1 MTGRVRHVAIGRR
14 CLTAIGAVLL
24 SFGGPAAGG
33 LIPGGG
39 NPASDCYIELDVQGI
54 ENGTD
59 AVKKGRK
66 VTCVDGDPCDTG
78 PCGDGVCDL
87 KVALCLNQFD
97 PNVPACAPPPAL
109 ESVLLRGQI
118 AAAVATPTQRDM
130 SGPMRTDFVDFAV
143 AAHGRRPGRLNVR
156 FSARASE
163 GVTPAVDTDWIKLVC
178 VPRKFDE
185 CPLGSVTTS
194 TTVVSTT
201 TTQPG
206 ETTLPGAT
214 VTTTTTSGKT
224 TTTRRRKTTTTT
236 TRPKPSTTT
245 RPRATTT
252 TTTITILPTLPV
264 PTTTQAIPT
273 TTVAV
278 PTTTLAVPT
287 TTQVVVTTTNT
298 TTTTRRR
305 RGGDGEHDDLIQLLP
320 VL

>member
-1 MTGRVRHVAIGRR
+1 LMAV
-14 CLTAIGAVLL
+14 GAVMLPL
-24 SFGGPAAGG
+24 CGPSFGG

-87 KVALCLNQFD
+87 KVALCLNQAD
-97 PNVPACAPPPAL
+97 PNVPACTPPPAL
-109 ESVLLRGQI
+109 ESVLLRGQL
-118 AAAVATPTQRDM
+118 AAAVATPTPRDM

-156 FSARASE
+156 FSAKAPD
-163 GVTPAVDTDWIKLVC
+163 GVVPAVDTDWIKLVC

-194 TTVVSTT
+194 TTVVPAT

-206 ETTLPGAT
+206 ET
-214 VTTTTTSGKT
+214 VTTTTTGNT
-224 TTTRRRKTTTTT
+224 TTTRKRRTTTTT
-236 TRPKPSTTT
+236 TSPKPS
-245 RPRATTT
+245 
-252 TTTITILPTLPV
+252 TTITILPTLPI
-264 PTTTQAIPT
+264 PTTTLPTPTTTLAIPT
-273 TTVAV
+273 TTLVVA
-278 PTTTLAVPT
+278 TTTP
-287 TTQVVVTTTNT
+287 TTTNT

-305 RGGDGEHDDLIQLLP
+305 HGGGDGEDLIIDLP
-320 VL
+320 IL

>member
-1 MTGRVRHVAIGRR
+1 MAV
-14 CLTAIGAVLL
+14 GAVMLPL
-24 SFGGPAAGG
+24 CGPSFGG

-87 KVALCLNQFD
+87 KVALCLNQAD
-97 PNVPACAPPPAL
+97 PNVPACTPPPAL
-109 ESVLLRGQI
+109 ESVLLRGQL
-118 AAAVATPTQRDM
+118 AAAVATPTPRDM

-156 FSARASE
+156 FSARAPD

-194 TTVVSTT
+194 TTNVPAT

-206 ETTLPGAT
+206 ET
-214 VTTTTTSGKT
+214 VTTTTTGNT
-224 TTTRRRKTTTTT
+224 TTTRKRRTTTTT
-236 TRPKPSTTT
+236 TSPKPS
-245 RPRATTT
+245 
-252 TTTITILPTLPV
+252 TTITILPTLPI
-264 PTTTQAIPT
+264 PTTTLPTPTTTLAIPT
-273 TTVAV
+273 TTLVVA
-278 PTTTLAVPT
+278 TTTP
-287 TTQVVVTTTNT
+287 TTTNT

-305 RGGDGEHDDLIQLLP
+305 HGGGDGEDLIIDLP
-320 VL
+320 IL

>member
-1 MTGRVRHVAIGRR
+1 MVLAIG
-14 CLTAIGAVLL
+14 GS
-24 SFGGPAAGG
+24 SFGG

-59 AVKKGRK
+59 AVQKGRK

-87 KVALCLNQFD
+87 KVALCLNQAD
-97 PNVPACAPPPAL
+97 PNVPACTPPPAL
-109 ESVLLRGQI
+109 DSVLLRGQI
-118 AAAVATPTQRDM
+118 AAAVAAPTQRDM

-156 FSARASE
+156 FSARAPE
-163 GVTPAVDTDWIKLVC
+163 GVVPAVDTDWIKLVC

-201 TTQPG
+201 TQPTQPG
-206 ETTLPGAT
+206 ET
-214 VTTTTTSGKT
+214 VTTTTTGNT
-224 TTTRRRKTTTTT
+224 TTTRRRRKTTTTT
-236 TRPKPSTTT
+236 TSPKP
-245 RPRATTT
+245 

-264 PTTTQAIPT
+264 PTTTQATPT
-273 TTVAV
+273 TTLPAPPTTLVV
-278 PTTTLAVPT
+278 PTTTLVSATTTPT
-287 TTQVVVTTTNT
+287 TTNP

-305 RGGDGEHDDLIQLLP
+305 RGGDNDLIIDLP
-320 VL
+320 IL

>member
-1 MTGRVRHVAIGRR
+1 MRGAVPQVAFGRR
-14 CLTAIGAVLL
+14 CATAVGAMMLAIG
-24 SFGGPAAGG
+24 SPAFAG

-59 AVKKGRK
+59 AVKKNRK

-87 KVALCLNQFD
+87 KVALCLSQSD
-97 PNVPACAPPPAL
+97 PNVPACTPPPAL
-109 ESVLLRGQI
+109 ESVLLRGQL

-156 FSARASE
+156 FSARAPD
-163 GVTPAVDTDWIKLVC
+163 GVEPAVDSDWIKLVC
-178 VPRKFDE
+178 VPRRFDD

-194 TTVVSTT
+194 TTIVPTT

-206 ETTLPGAT
+206 PTAPGAK
-214 VTTTTTSGKT
+214 VNTTTTETT

-236 TRPKPSTTT
+236 TKPRPSTTT
-245 RPRATTT
+245 APRT
-252 TTTITILPTLPV
+252 TTTITILPTLPI

-278 PTTTLAVPT
+278 PTTTQVVAT
-287 TTQVVVTTTNT
+287 TTPTTTNT

-305 RGGDGEHDDLIQLLP
+305 RRGDGDQEDLISLLP
-320 VL
+320 LS

>member
-1 MTGRVRHVAIGRR
+1 MAV
-14 CLTAIGAVLL
+14 GAVMLPL
-24 SFGGPAAGG
+24 CGPSFGG

-87 KVALCLNQFD
+87 KVALCLNQAD
-97 PNVPACAPPPAL
+97 PNVPACTPPPAL
-109 ESVLLRGQI
+109 ESVLLRGQL
-118 AAAVATPTQRDM
+118 AAAVATPTPRDM

-156 FSARASE
+156 FSAKAPD
-163 GVTPAVDTDWIKLVC
+163 GVVPAVDTDWIKLVC

-194 TTVVSTT
+194 TTVVPAT

-206 ETTLPGAT
+206 ET
-214 VTTTTTSGKT
+214 VTTTTTGNT
-224 TTTRRRKTTTTT
+224 TTTRKRRTTTTT
-236 TRPKPSTTT
+236 TSPKPS
-245 RPRATTT
+245 
-252 TTTITILPTLPV
+252 TTITILPTLPI
-264 PTTTQAIPT
+264 PTTTLPTPTTTLAIPT
-273 TTVAV
+273 TTLVVA
-278 PTTTLAVPT
+278 TTTP
-287 TTQVVVTTTNT
+287 TTTNT

-305 RGGDGEHDDLIQLLP
+305 HGGGDGEDLIIDLP
-320 VL
+320 IL